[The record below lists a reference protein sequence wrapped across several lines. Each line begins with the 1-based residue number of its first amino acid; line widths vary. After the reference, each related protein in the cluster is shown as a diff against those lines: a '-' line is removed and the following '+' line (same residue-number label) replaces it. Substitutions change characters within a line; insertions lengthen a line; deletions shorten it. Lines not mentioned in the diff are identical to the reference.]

1 MSGIGPFE
9 LAFVAIVVVLLF
21 GPGTVMVWWLL
32 THGSAAND
40 EKVPPADSA
49 LEAARERY
57 GRGEINRNE
66 FEEIKSTLGY

>member
-1 MSGIGPFE
+1 MFGIGPFE
-9 LAFVAIVVVLLF
+9 LSLVAIVFVLLF
-21 GPGTVMVWWLL
+21 GPGTVLVWWLL

-40 EKVPPADSA
+40 ENAPAPDPA

-66 FEEIKSTLGY
+66 FEEIKSTLGH